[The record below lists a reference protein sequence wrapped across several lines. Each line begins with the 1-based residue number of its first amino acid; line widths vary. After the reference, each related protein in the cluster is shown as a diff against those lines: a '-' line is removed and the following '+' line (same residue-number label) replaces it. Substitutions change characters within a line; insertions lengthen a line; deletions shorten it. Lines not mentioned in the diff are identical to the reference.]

1 MIQRPIGQSHTD
13 DCFDTDEYHRC
24 DACRQFGL
32 PIDDRD
38 ERWLEPATDDRT
50 GGEA

>member
-13 DCFDTDEYHRC
+13 DCFTTDEDHRC

-32 PIDDRD
+32 PVDDRD
-38 ERWLEPATDDRT
+38 ARWPEPATDDRT